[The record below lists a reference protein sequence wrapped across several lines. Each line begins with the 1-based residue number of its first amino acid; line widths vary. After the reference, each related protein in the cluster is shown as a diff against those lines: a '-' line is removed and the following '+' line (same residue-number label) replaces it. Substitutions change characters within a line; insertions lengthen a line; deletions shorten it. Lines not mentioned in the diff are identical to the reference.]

1 MNILS
6 ITAGAAGMY
15 CGSCLRDNAL
25 AVELLRRGHQ
35 VTLLPLYTPT
45 NPDEHNV
52 SRNKVLFG
60 GISVYLQQY
69 SPFFRKF
76 RFLDRLID
84 SPWLIKALASRSLST
99 DPRLLGELT
108 VSMLE
113 GEKGLLR
120 KEFDKLLEWIAGE
133 AVPDVIN
140 LPNTLLI
147 GLAAPLRRAVG
158 RPICCTLQGEDLFL
172 GGLIEPY
179 RSRAIGLIKEQV
191 PQIDRFIS
199 VSDYYVPAMSKMLAI
214 PLERIAVVPLGIN
227 LDGYAPAP
235 TRQRDPFRV
244 GYFAR
249 VAPEKGLLELADAYI
264 LLRERTKDARMR
276 LDAAGY
282 LAPAQATYLDSVKR
296 KLAAAGLAGEFM
308 YHGALDRDAKLQFLQ
323 SIDVL
328 SVPATYDEPKG
339 VFVLEA
345 MAERVPV
352 VQPRRGAFTEMVE
365 KTGGGLLVPA
375 GDSSALAGGIKQL
388 FDDPVLADRLAT
400 QGFDGVRQHYSIA
413 RSTDRLL
420 AVYDS
425 MIMASTMRP
434 RDNDRAAGF

>member
-25 AVELLRRGHQ
+25 AVELLRRGHK

-45 NPDEHNV
+45 NPDEQNV
-52 SRNKVLFG
+52 SRHEVLFG

-84 SPWLIKALASRSLST
+84 SPWFIKALASRSLST

-113 GEKGLLR
+113 GEHGVLR

-172 GGLIEPY
+172 EGLIEPY
-179 RSRAIGLIKEQV
+179 KSRAIGLIKQQV
-191 PQIDRFIS
+191 PQVDRFIS
-199 VSDYYVPAMSKMLAI
+199 VSEYYVPAMSKMLAI
-214 PLERIAVVPLGIN
+214 PPERMALVPLGIN

-235 TRQRDPFRV
+235 RGRRDPFRV

-264 LLRERTKDARMR
+264 LLRQRTKDVRMR

-282 LAPAQATYLDSVKR
+282 LAPAQAAYLDSVKR
-296 KLAAAGLAGEFM
+296 KLSAAGLAGEFM
-308 YHGALDRDAKLQFLQ
+308 YHGALDRDAKLKFLQ
-323 SIDVL
+323 SLDVL

-345 MAERVPV
+345 MAEGVPV

-365 KTGGGLLVPA
+365 KTGGGLLVAADDPA
-375 GDSSALAGGIKQL
+375 ALAGGIKQL

-400 QGFDGVRQHYSIA
+400 QGFEGVRQHYSIA

-425 MIMASTMRP
+425 MTMASTMRP
-434 RDNDRAAGF
+434 RDQDRAASF

>member
-45 NPDEHNV
+45 SPDEHNV
-52 SRNKVLFG
+52 SRNQVLFG
-60 GISVYLQQY
+60 GISVYLQQHLA
-69 SPFFRKF
+69 FFRKF
-76 RFLDRLID
+76 RFLDGLLD
-84 SPWLIKALASRSLST
+84 SPWFIKALASRSLST

-113 GEKGLLR
+113 GEQGVLR
-120 KEFDKLLEWIAGE
+120 KEFDKLLEWIADE
-133 AVPDVIN
+133 PVPDVIN

-147 GLAAPLRRAVG
+147 GLAAPLRRALG

-172 GGLIEPY
+172 DGLIEPY
-179 RSRAIGLIKEQV
+179 KSRAIGLIKQQV
-191 PQIDRFIS
+191 PQVDRFIS
-199 VSDYYVPAMSKMLAI
+199 VSEYYVPVMSRMLAI
-214 PLERIAVVPLGIN
+214 PPDRMAVVPLGIN
-227 LDGYAPAP
+227 LEGYARTAKG
-235 TRQRDPFRV
+235 RRDPFRV

-264 LLRERTKDARMR
+264 VLRQCTGGARMR

-282 LAPAQATYLDSVKR
+282 MAPAQAGYLESVKR

-308 YHGALDRDAKLQFLQ
+308 YHGALDRAAKLEFLQ

-328 SVPATYDEPKG
+328 SVPAPYEEPKG

-345 MAERVPV
+345 MAEGVPV

-365 KTGGGLLVPA
+365 KTGGGLLVPP
-375 GDSSALAGGIKQL
+375 GDPAALAAGLQQL
-388 FDDPVLADRLAT
+388 FDDPALADRLAT

-420 AVYDS
+420 TVYDS
-425 MIMASTMRP
+425 MTMASTMRP
-434 RDNDRAAGF
+434 RNKDLAAGF

>member
-1 MNILS
+1 
-6 ITAGAAGMY
+6 
-15 CGSCLRDNAL
+15 
-25 AVELLRRGHQ
+25 
-35 VTLLPLYTPT
+35 
-45 NPDEHNV
+45 
-52 SRNKVLFG
+52 
-60 GISVYLQQY
+60 
-69 SPFFRKF
+69 
-76 RFLDRLID
+76 
-84 SPWLIKALASRSLST
+84 
-99 DPRLLGELT
+99 
-108 VSMLE
+108 MLE

-179 RSRAIGLIKEQV
+179 RSRAIGLIKQQV

-199 VSDYYVPAMSKMLAI
+199 VSEYYVPAMSKMLAI

-235 TRQRDPFRV
+235 ERRRDPFRV

-264 LLRERTKDARMR
+264 LLRQRTKDARMR

-308 YHGALDRDAKLQFLQ
+308 YHGALDRHAKLEFLQ

-375 GDSSALAGGIKQL
+375 GDSSALADGIKQL